1 MSIDKLDYN
10 SLRTLQALLIEQNIT
25 QAAKRLNL
33 SPSAMSR
40 ALGRLRLSMQDPLLI
55 RAGQKMCLTPRA
67 IALQHEIFPL
77 IEQIEKIL
85 SPVSATQIE
94 SLARCFTLRCSEG
107 FVENFGPRLIRYLAV
122 HAPYFELRFV
132 MKHNKN
138 NLGLRE
144 GSIDLE
150 TTVVGQSTGLDMR
163 SRILFQDRFIGVARM
178 GHPISQATP
187 SIESYTA
194 AQHVLVMRDFNKTHP
209 IDSYLKKMQLTRQSQ
224 VSVASFTAALAL
236 VRHTD
241 LIATVPERYT
251 DQLCSDLY
259 RFELPFDLQPIPLS
273 LLWHPRFDADQ
284 AHAWLRQVILAL
296 CDTN

>member
-25 QAAKRLNL
+25 LAAKRLNL

-40 ALGRLRLSMQDPLLI
+40 ALGRLRLSMQDPLLV

-85 SPVSATQIE
+85 SPVAATQIK
-94 SLARCFTLRCSEG
+94 SLARCFRLRCSEG
-107 FVENFGPRLIRYLAV
+107 FVENFGPRLIAYLAI

-132 MKHNKN
+132 MKHTKN
-138 NLGLRE
+138 NQDLRA
-144 GSIDLE
+144 GSVDLE

-163 SRILFQDRFIGVARM
+163 SRVLFQDRFIGVARM
-178 GHPISQATP
+178 DHPISQVAL

-194 AQHVLVMRDFNKTHP
+194 AQHVLVVRDFNKVHP
-209 IDSYLKKMQLTRQSQ
+209 IDAYLKRLQYTRQSK
-224 VSVASFTAALAL
+224 VAVASFTAALAL
-236 VRHTD
+236 VRHSD
-241 LIATVPERYT
+241 LIATVPEKYT
-251 DQLCSDLY
+251 DQLCADLY
-259 RFELPFDLQPIPLS
+259 RFELPFELQPISLS

-284 AHAWLRQVILAL
+284 AHAWLRHAILML
-296 CDTN
+296 CNAN